1 MRFLNLV
8 IVLLVLLFAFSIVS
22 ADTNAEQELLDKYL
36 KKINKVD
43 DFKKLGWLSA
53 TFQLDRINRNNNYN
67 DFTNYESQNFSN
79 TNLSWLNTASSF
91 GLEVGMI
98 FNDKIAF
105 SLGGEYWLKFGENQS
120 GSFDYTNSS
129 GANITVTDLKSE
141 MSIWGINTSISYYLS
156 NPPTITN
163 HIDALAWK
171 VVGLVGYYQVN
182 WDLWDGYQTTNL
194 TTATY
199 SNSNVTHKGSAPGFS
214 LGMGLDYPLNIIGL
228 NAGLDFSYFYLNFKN
243 VAWYNT
249 LDQEIVATYT
259 TSPDS
264 RVNLDFS
271 GFRGKFE
278 LKRYFSW

>member
-1 MRFLNLV
+1 MRLFKLIIMLF
-8 IVLLVLLFAFSIVS
+8 VLLFAFSTVS
-22 ADTNAEQELLDKYL
+22 AETNSEQELLNKYL

-43 DFKKLGWLSA
+43 KFKKLGWLSA
-53 TFQLDRINRNNNYN
+53 TFQLDRINRNNHYN
-67 DFTNYESQNFSN
+67 DFTIYESQNFVN

-91 GLEVGMI
+91 GIEAGMV
-98 FNDKIAF
+98 FNDKFAW
-105 SLGGEYWLKFGENQS
+105 SLGGEYWLKFGESQS

-129 GANITVTDLKSE
+129 GTNITVTDLKSE
-141 MSIWGINTSISYYLS
+141 ISVWGINTSISYYLT
-156 NPPTITN
+156 NPPTVTN
-163 HIDALAWK
+163 HVSALAWR
-171 VVGLVGYYQVN
+171 VVGLAGFYQVN

-194 TTATY
+194 ITATY

-214 LGMGLDYPLNIIGL
+214 LGMGLDYPLNIMGL

-243 VAWYNT
+243 VAWYNA

-259 TSPDS
+259 SSPTS

-271 GFRGKFE
+271 GFRGKIE